1 MSRAT
6 FSVVAMEGQISFSFE
21 ESVDLSFPTAW
32 WYIGSCDVS
41 ATRRT
46 KHTRRSQDRAER
58 GSLKAQKGG
67 ATLTFQRKTVPDG
80 LHLKVTVQP
89 CHLIRAR

>member
-1 MSRAT
+1 MSGCVMSRAT

-32 WYIGSCDVS
+32 WYIGICDVS

-46 KHTRRSQDRAER
+46 KHMRRSQDRAER
-58 GSLKAQKGG
+58 GSLKAQKEG
-67 ATLTFQRKTVPDG
+67 QRSREKRSPTAC
-80 LHLKVTVQP
+80 T
-89 CHLIRAR
+89 